1 MMKNYDEF
9 HAGDVVLQ
17 SGAVLGS
24 ATLAYATYGK
34 LNDAR
39 DNVIVYPTFFC
50 GRHAD
55 NEWLIGEDRALDPS
69 RYFIVVPNL
78 LGNGISSSPS
88 NSLASGGAKFP
99 FVSLYDNVRLQ
110 HRLLTERFEAR
121 RVALAVGWSMGA
133 QQAFHWGALY
143 PDYVERIAP
152 FCGSARTS
160 RHNFVFLEGV
170 KAALK
175 ADQAFEQ
182 GAYRRPPTEG
192 LKAVGRVYAGWGF
205 SQAFY
210 RSECDIK
217 DLGFSSLEDFIVNFW
232 ESLFTR
238 IDANDLLSMLATWQA
253 ADISSNTIYHGD
265 LAKALGSIEARAL
278 VMPCDTDLYFPP
290 EDSAIEVGLMPN
302 AELKVI
308 PSIWGHSAGALGLN
322 KADVAFIDQ
331 AIKGL
336 LAA

>member
-1 MMKNYDEF
+1 MSEYEVFN
-9 HAGDVVLQ
+9 AGDVTLQ
-17 SGAVLGS
+17 NGAVLAS
-24 ATLAYATYGK
+24 ATIAYATYGR
-34 LNDAR
+34 LNKAR

-50 GRHAD
+50 GTHAE
-55 NEWLIGEDRALDPS
+55 NQWLISEGRALDPS

-88 NSLASGGAKFP
+88 NSVIARGAKFP
-99 FVSLYDNVRLQ
+99 FVSVYDNVKLQ
-110 HRLLTERFEAR
+110 YRLLTELFDVR
-121 RVALAVGWSMGA
+121 RLALAVGWSMGA

-175 ADQAFEQ
+175 ADKDYN
-182 GAYRRPPTEG
+182 GGDYREPPIEG

-210 RSECDIK
+210 RHECDIK
-217 DLGFSSLEDFIVNFW
+217 SLGFSSLEDFIVGFW
-232 ESLFTR
+232 EGFFTR
-238 IDANDLLSMLATWQA
+238 VDANNLLCMLATWQG
-253 ADISSNTIYHGD
+253 ADISANTTYCGD
-265 LAKALGSIEARAL
+265 FAKALGSIKARSL
-278 VMPCDTDLYFPP
+278 VMPCETDLYFPP
-290 EDSAIEVGLMPN
+290 EDSEIEVGLMPN
-302 AELKVI
+302 AELRVI

-322 KADVAFIDQ
+322 KIDVAFIDQ
-331 AIKGL
+331 AIKHL
-336 LAA
+336 LSV